1 MGSNTHNPRL
11 WAQRI
16 LLCSGNQSLVAEGAT
31 THNPSLRNAGEE
43 PPHWLPHGFP
53 VCCSSSLMGVWP
65 DSGVWPDCGVW
76 PGCGVCANLWY
87 TLNIKITETG
97 QTSLLS
103 TKDSC
108 VCVCVCVCM

>member
-11 WAQRI
+11 WAHRI

-65 DSGVWPDCGVW
+65 DCVS
-76 PGCGVCANLWY
+76 VC
-87 TLNIKITETG
+87 ICVSVCVCI
-97 QTSLLS
+97 
-103 TKDSC
+103 C
-108 VCVCVCVCM
+108 VCVCVCLYLCVCVCVSVSVCV